1 MYVHLA
7 ICVAGIYL
15 FFLTWGVLQER
26 ITTLEY
32 VTVAGTTAGR
42 FRFFLVLNLVQSV
55 ACVLVAWT
63 VLRLQRR
70 SPGPVTGR
78 LIRQYFKVALSG
90 VLGSPFGY
98 ESLRHINYPTMI
110 LGKSCKLVPVML
122 MNFLVYRRR
131 FDWHKYISVALITV
145 GVSGFMLFEPVRHTS
160 KSLASNSLYGLL
172 LLLINLLVD
181 GATNSWQ
188 DKIFMEHRV
197 TAQQMMFWM
206 HLFSAGLLLAWL
218 TLNPFTHELA
228 SALAFARTFPAVI
241 GDVLLFGLCGAL
253 GQVFVFH
260 TLEAYGSLTLV
271 TVTVTRKL
279 FTILISL
286 FWFNH
291 ALRSIQWLCV
301 ALVFAALLLESFGK
315 RLSTKK
321 KAKLEER
328 GETVQLLRSEKVRT

>member
-1 MYVHLA
+1 MYAHLA
-7 ICVAGIYL
+7 TCVAGIYL

-32 VTVAGTTAGR
+32 VAAVGATTGR
-42 FRFFLVLNLVQSV
+42 FRYFLVLNLVQSV
-55 ACVLVAWT
+55 ACVGVAWT
-63 VLRLQRR
+63 VLYLQRR
-70 SPGPVTGR
+70 SPGPVTGH
-78 LIRQYFKVALSG
+78 LLRQYFKVALSG

-145 GVSGFMLFEPVRHTS
+145 GVSGFMLFEPVRQTG

-228 SALAFARTFPAVI
+228 SALAFARTFPAVV

-279 FTILISL
+279 FTILLSL

-315 RLSTKK
+315 RLATGKK
-321 KAKLEER
+321 SKMDER
-328 GETVQLLRSEKVRT
+328 ESISQPLRSEKMRA